1 MKSEWNSFRK
11 KIQST
16 AKVLI
21 SEKKSV
27 HYILIFSVLKIVE
40 RKTFSDANIDF
51 GSCWIKFIKNF
62 VAVEKFDSI

>member
-21 SEKKSV
+21 SEKSV
-27 HYILIFSVLKIVE
+27 HYILIFSVLKTVK

-62 VAVEKFDSI
+62 IAVEKFDSI